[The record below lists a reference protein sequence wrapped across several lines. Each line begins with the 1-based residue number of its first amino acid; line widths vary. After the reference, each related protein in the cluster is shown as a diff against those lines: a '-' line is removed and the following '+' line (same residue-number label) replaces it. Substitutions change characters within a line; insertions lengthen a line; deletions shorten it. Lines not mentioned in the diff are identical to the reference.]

1 MPDFFDK
8 RPPYKN
14 VGDEFKQGINSGL
27 DDRLDMD
34 SILDP
39 HSTLRETVRKI
50 LYRGLAV
57 WRGEKSR
64 GGKEAFSWNKFDN
77 LVVDVGRHAPVNHF
91 IQWLDSE
98 DFDEYLRKPRHVERS
113 RKRFLSV
120 LVIENNVI
128 IRLTRGSFQAP
139 LRLEAALI
147 IYLATPSQDR
157 RHIAQFYVRHSS
169 FSSHFSEYVRLLF
182 RCFCRKELTIASHV
196 DP

>member
-1 MPDFFDK
+1 MPDFLDK
-8 RPPYKN
+8 RPPYKT

-27 DDRLDMD
+27 DNRLNMD

-39 HSTLRETVRKI
+39 HSTLRETVRRI

-57 WRGEKSR
+57 WKGETPRGF
-64 GGKEAFSWNKFDN
+64 KEAFSWGKFDN
-77 LVVDVGRHAPVNHF
+77 LVVDVGRHAPDNHLIRWF
-91 IQWLDSE
+91 DPEDLDA
-98 DFDEYLRKPRHVERS
+98 YLRKPRHVEKS
-113 RKRFLSV
+113 RKRFQSV

-128 IRLTRGSFQAP
+128 IRLTRGSYQAP

-147 IYLATPSQDR
+147 LYLAAPSQDR

-182 RCFCRKELTIASHV
+182 RHFCRTELTKASHV

>member
-1 MPDFFDK
+1 MPDFLDK
-8 RPPYKN
+8 RPPYKT

-27 DDRLDMD
+27 DNRLDMD

-57 WRGEKSR
+57 WKGEKST
-64 GGKEAFSWNKFDN
+64 GVKEAFSWGKFDN
-77 LVVDVGRHAPVNHF
+77 LVVDVGRHAPANHS
-91 IQWLDSE
+91 IQWLDPE
-98 DFDEYLRKPRHVERS
+98 DLDAYLRKPRHVEKS
-113 RKRFLSV
+113 RKRFQSV

-128 IRLTRGSFQAP
+128 IRLTRGSYQAP

-147 IYLATPSQDR
+147 IYLAAPSQDR

-169 FSSHFSEYVRLLF
+169 FSSHFSEHVRVS
-182 RCFCRKELTIASHV
+182 CFAGFV
-196 DP
+196 VQN